1 MDGYRV
7 FTWNEK
13 GFGAPGA
20 IIKEIA
26 EDGFKVVCIIDP
38 GVKLDPGYA
47 KYDEG
52 IANDYLQKHRKGK
65 YTSMKYGRAKRYN
78 PDFWKAGL
86 DKKMV
91 GRKSE
96 ILSGSWCARNME

>member
-52 IANDYLQKHRKGK
+52 IANDYF
-65 YTSMKYGRAKRYN
+65 AKTPEGEVYVN
-78 PDFWKAGL
+78 EVWPGEAVYPDFGKP
-86 DKKMV
+86 DV
-91 GRKSE
+91 RKWWAE
-96 ILSGSWCARNME
+96 NQKFLVDLE